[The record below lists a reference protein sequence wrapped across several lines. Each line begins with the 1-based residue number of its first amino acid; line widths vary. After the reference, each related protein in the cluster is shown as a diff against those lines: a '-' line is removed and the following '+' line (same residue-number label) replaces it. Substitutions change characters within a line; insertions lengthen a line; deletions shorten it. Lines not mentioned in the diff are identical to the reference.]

1 MLDGL
6 LILLL
11 FQLLG
16 EVLVTWLDLPLPGPV
31 AGMLL
36 LLAALLAR
44 QLWAERVAPAAT
56 LLIRHLTLLFF
67 PIGVGIALEWDR
79 YAPHGAALALA
90 VLGGTL
96 LALPLVAGLLQWL
109 LRERPHE

>member
-6 LILLL
+6 LILLV

-16 EVLVTWLDLPLPGPV
+16 EGLVQWLGLPLPGPV

-44 QLWAERVAPAAT
+44 QPWSERVAPAAN

-67 PIGVGIALEWDR
+67 PIGVGIVLQWER
-79 YAPHGAALALA
+79 YAPHGTALA
-90 VLGGTL
+90 VAVIGGTL
-96 LALPLVAGLLQWL
+96 VALPLVAGLFAWL
-109 LRERPHE
+109 LHRRSP